1 MTESPALPL
10 ARPDAE
16 GVWRPGRA
24 YALRP
29 TLGVLQRGTRD
40 PCVRVGDRTAW
51 LCFRTPSGP
60 VTLLLQHDPPVRG
73 SGRDRSNHASG
84 THDPGPHD
92 DDTGP
97 GGPEQGAGRVR
108 WRAWGD
114 GAADL
119 AAEPGRV
126 ERLLGAEDDWSGLD
140 RPDVA
145 ASLPRALREARRRA
159 PGLRLPATGRVFD
172 ALVPVVLEQKV
183 TTIEAR
189 HAWRYLVRRFG
200 DPAPAPGTAALP
212 EGLRLPLTAAQLRR
226 VPSWEW
232 HAARVDA
239 KRSRALLLAAESA
252 AGLDRLGARRIL
264 DAAEHDAVSRAM
276 QSIPGIGPWTVA
288 ETLQRSHGAPD
299 TVSVGDYHLAAYVG
313 AALTG
318 RRTDDAGMLR
328 LLEPWRGHRQRVVRL
343 IQATGFRKPT
353 YGPRLAPMDHRRR

>member
-1 MTESPALPL
+1 MTEAPALPL

-16 GVWRPGRA
+16 GDWRPGRA

-29 TLGVLQRGTRD
+29 TLGILQRGTMD
-40 PCVRVGDRTAW
+40 PCVRVGERTAW
-51 LCFRTPSGP
+51 MCFRTTAGP
-60 VTLLLQHDPPVRG
+60 VSLLIQHLAEPGGDGRLPTGQHD
-73 SGRDRSNHASG
+73 
-84 THDPGPHD
+84 
-92 DDTGP
+92 
-97 GGPEQGAGRVR
+97 AGRVR
-108 WRAWGD
+108 WRAWGE
-114 GAADL
+114 GAAGL
-119 AAEPGRV
+119 AAEPERV
-126 ERLLGAEDDWSGLD
+126 ERLLGSEDDWSGLD
-140 RPDVA
+140 DPDVA
-145 ASLPRALREARRRA
+145 ATLPHALCEARRRN

-189 HAWRYLVRRFG
+189 YAWRYLVRRFG
-200 DPAPAPGTAALP
+200 DAAPAPRTASLP
-212 EGLRLPLTAAQLRR
+212 EGLRLPLTAEQIRR

-239 KRSRALLLAAESA
+239 TRSRALMLAAESA
-252 AGLDRLGARRIL
+252 DGLDRLGSRPIVDHAG
-264 DAAEHDAVSRAM
+264 HNAVSRAM
-276 QSIPGIGPWTVA
+276 QSIPGIGPWSVA

-299 TVSVGDYHLAAYVG
+299 TVSVGDFHLAAYVG

-353 YGPRLAPMDHRRR
+353 YGPRLSPMDHRRH